1 MHPLPPIALPAGRS
15 RAHVTYYVTCWSRLA
30 RNLEAVVTDYVRN
43 FIRLAPAGAAVVAA
57 WGMCPTLGPA
67 AEPWTLDRALAT
79 ALQNSPDARIARQR
93 VAGAE
98 AMIDQARSAWYP
110 QLSVQG
116 RYLETNS
123 PMMAFGSIL
132 NQRAF
137 NFGLDF
143 NHPGRIDDLN
153 ATGTVGYN
161 LYSGGRASA
170 GLAAARGGARAAGQ
184 DLRAAQ
190 QQLGAEVVKAWFSV
204 HKAREAVGA
213 VEAGVKAFAA
223 AVSVAQARF
232 DAGQMLKADLLSL
245 EVQLAE
251 TQENLAAA
259 RHGAA
264 LAERAFL
271 FALGLD
277 GTGGD
282 VQLAED
288 DPAPARLAVPDT
300 GDYSQRPELLGLQ
313 ERVRAAEAMV
323 RAARGGRRPTVNAF
337 ASYQYDRGWQL
348 NGAADSWLAGV
359 SVDLNVFDGGQT
371 SGRIRQANAELEQ
384 VKEMLRKAV
393 LGIGLEVEQARLAH
407 AEAVERLAVTAR
419 AVAQAE
425 ESAALS
431 RARFEKGALLAADL
445 IGVEGRLIAARMR
458 RAVAVADERIAVAEL
473 RRTLGVPPLVQP

>member
-1 MHPLPPIALPAGRS
+1 MKLSRFFLLLTALAAAPLSG
-15 RAHVTYYVTCWSRLA
+15 
-30 RNLEAVVTDYVRN
+30 
-43 FIRLAPAGAAVVAA
+43 
-57 WGMCPTLGPA
+57 
-67 AEPWTLDRALAT
+67 AEPWTLDCALAA
-79 ALQNSPDARIARQR
+79 ALKNSPDARIARQR

-98 AMIDQARSAWYP
+98 ALADQARAAWYP
-110 QLSVQG
+110 QVSLQG
-116 RYLETNS
+116 RYTETNS

-137 NFGLDF
+137 SFGLDF

-153 ATGTVGYN
+153 ATGTVAYN

-170 GLAAARGGARAAGQ
+170 GLAAAKEGARAAAE

-190 QQLGAEVVKAWFSV
+190 LQLATGVVKAWLDLG
-204 HKAREAVGA
+204 KAREAVAA
-213 VEAGVKAFAA
+213 VEAGARAYAA
-223 AVSVAQARF
+223 AVAVAQARF

-245 EVQLAE
+245 EVQLAQ

-271 FALGLD
+271 FVLGLD
-277 GTGGD
+277 AAGEPVT
-282 VQLAED
+282 LTPD
-288 DPAPARLAVPDT
+288 DPALARLAPPDT
-300 GDYSQRPELLGLQ
+300 SDFSRRPELVGLQ
-313 ERVRAAEAMV
+313 ERERAAEAMV
-323 RAARGGRRPTVNAF
+323 RAARGGRLPTVNAF

-348 NGAADSWLAGV
+348 AQSADSWLAGV

-371 SGRIRQANAELEQ
+371 GGRIRAAAAELEQ
-384 VKEMLRKAV
+384 VKEMLRKAT

-419 AVAQAE
+419 AVEQAT

-431 RARFEKGALLAADL
+431 RARFKQGALLTADL
-445 IGVEGRLIAARMR
+445 IGVEGRLIEARVR
-458 RAVAVADERIAVAEL
+458 RVVAVADERLALAEWRQAVGL
-473 RRTLGVPPLVQP
+473 DPLTQP

>member
-1 MHPLPPIALPAGRS
+1 MPSSRSLALPAP
-15 RAHVTYYVTCWSRLA
+15 A
-30 RNLEAVVTDYVRN
+30 
-43 FIRLAPAGAAVVAA
+43 APAGVLLPWSIAVAVLASLA
-57 WGMCPTLGPA
+57 VLSSLR
-67 AEPWTLDRALAT
+67 AETWTLDHALEV
-79 ALQNSPDARIARQR
+79 ALKNSPDARIARQR

-98 AMIDQARSAWYP
+98 ALTEQARAAWYP

-153 ATGTVGYN
+153 ATGTVAYN
-161 LYSGGRASA
+161 LYSGGRAAA
-170 GLAAARGGARAAGQ
+170 GLAAAREGARAAAE

-190 QQLGAEVVKAWFSV
+190 QQLGAEVVKSCLDIR
-204 HKAREAVGA
+204 KAREAVAA
-213 VEAGVKAFAA
+213 VDAGVQAYAA
-223 AVSVAQARF
+223 AVAVARARYE
-232 DAGQMLKADLLSL
+232 AGQMLKADLLSL
-245 EVQLAE
+245 EVQLAQTRE
-251 TQENLAAA
+251 TLATA

-264 LAERAFL
+264 LADRAFL
-271 FALGLD
+271 YVLGLD
-277 GTGGD
+277 AAGGG
-282 VQLAED
+282 VELAPA
-288 DPAPARLAVPDT
+288 DPAFARLTPPAT
-300 GDYSQRPELLGLQ
+300 GDFSRRPELVGLQ

-348 NGAADSWLAGV
+348 DHAGDSWLAGV

-371 SGRIRQANAELEQ
+371 GGKIRQATAELEQ
-384 VKEMLRKAV
+384 VKEMLRKAT

-407 AEAVERLAVTAR
+407 DEAEERLAVTAS
-419 AVAQAE
+419 AVQQAE

-431 RARFEKGALLAADL
+431 RARFEQGALLTADL
-445 IGVEGRLIAARMR
+445 IGVEGRLIEARMH
-458 RAVAVADERIAVAEL
+458 RAVAVADERIALAEW
-473 RRTLGVPPLVQP
+473 RRAVGLDPLTEP